1 LRAQGDVEVAG
12 RFVREGRA
20 ALEQLAKSGTPK
32 RAITSALALAPRLE
46 AQLSDAAGEPGAA
59 RSPRGRSRRRKPS
72 SRWIGPT
79 KII

>member
-1 LRAQGDVEVAG
+1 LRAQGDAAVAG
-12 RFVREGRA
+12 RLLREGRA
-20 ALEQLAKSGTPK
+20 ALEKLAKSGTSN
-32 RAITSALALAPRLE
+32 RAITSALALVSRLE

-59 RSPRGRSRRRKPS
+59 RSPRGRSRRRNPS